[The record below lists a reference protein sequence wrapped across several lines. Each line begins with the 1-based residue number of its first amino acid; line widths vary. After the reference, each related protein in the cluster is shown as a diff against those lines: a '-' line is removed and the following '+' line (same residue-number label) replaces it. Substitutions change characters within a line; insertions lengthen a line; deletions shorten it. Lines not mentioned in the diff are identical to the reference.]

1 MDTASATPRGIGPA
15 AGAAPPRHPHAEKSL
30 AARLRTPKP
39 ASIAVVKSIA
49 FVLALLP
56 LARLVA
62 GFFLDRLGANP
73 IELITRSTGTW
84 TLNFLLITLS
94 VTPLRRITGWHWLL
108 RLRRMLGLFAFFYVC
123 LHFTTYIWF
132 DQFFDWA
139 AIWKDI
145 LKRRFIWIG
154 FGAFV
159 MLIPLAATSFNAAI
173 RRLGARNWQRL
184 HRLVYAI
191 ATCGVIHYWWLVK
204 KDVTQ
209 PVIYAGVLGVL
220 LGFRVVQAWS
230 RRAAAPH

>member
-1 MDTASATPRGIGPA
+1 MDPATATSPGMGPRAGDPA
-15 AGAAPPRHPHAEKSL
+15 RRPQDRPP
-30 AARLRTPKP
+30 AARLRAPRP
-39 ASIAVVKSIA
+39 AAIRVIKAVV

-84 TLNFLLITLS
+84 TLSFLLITLS
-94 VTPLRRITGWHWLL
+94 VSPLRELSGWNWLL
-108 RLRRMLGLFAFFYVC
+108 RLRRMLGLFAFFYAC

-132 DQFFDWA
+132 DQFFDWG

-154 FGAFV
+154 FGAFL

-173 RRLGARNWQRL
+173 RALGARAWQRL
-184 HRLVYAI
+184 HRLVYAVAI
-191 ATCGVIHYWWLVK
+191 CGVIHYFWLVK
-204 KDVTQ
+204 KDLTQ
-209 PVIYAGVLGVL
+209 PLIFGGVLSVL
-220 LGFRVVQAWS
+220 LGFRVVQSWRTRLAK
-230 RRAAAPH
+230 PG